1 MSVKVRLKIAQ
12 KAIKMQNMM
21 TINACLETTDNIY
34 YEDVIFVDFCRGIE
48 NNTGGK
54 TYDTNN
60 SLSFKFSSLA
70 LRELGYGIKELIAT
84 KKTTYKKV
92 SEPRLAGAE
101 GAKKTLSLG
110 KSEKDGIIKCFINAK
125 KDNEKNIALSFF
137 NYELLSLV
145 DVLNNIADLTDSK
158 LFEIQRLVDKNI
170 REQKQWY

>member
-70 LRELGYGIKELIAT
+70 LRELGYGINELIAT

-92 SEPRLAGAE
+92 GCFLFLAIDMLEVVIYNVKHRRLN
-101 GAKKTLSLG
+101 KV
-110 KSEKDGIIKCFINAK
+110 
-125 KDNEKNIALSFF
+125 FF
-137 NYELLSLV
+137 R
-145 DVLNNIADLTDSK
+145 K
-158 LFEIQRLVDKNI
+158 MF
-170 REQKQWY
+170 